1 MTEWAAQHGY
11 WLIPVLIFLARI
23 ADVSIGTMRIIFLSR
38 GMRLLAP
45 LCGFFEVLIWLLAIS
60 QIMQNLTSWQN
71 YLAYALGF
79 AAGNYVGL
87 IIEDRLAMGLLS
99 LWVVTREDAA
109 DMLDRLRQAGFG
121 LTRVAARGLQG
132 DVRIAILVIRRKNL
146 DRVIAIVRETHP
158 QAFVTVNDV
167 RAVSGG
173 FFAAAPPR
181 AARFRGLRAWRI
193 RQGR

>member
-1 MTEWAAQHGY
+1 
-11 WLIPVLIFLARI
+11 VLIFLARI

-71 YLAYALGF
+71 YLAYALGY
-79 AAGNYVGL
+79 ATGNYVGL
-87 IIEDRLAMGLLS
+87 IIEDKLAMGLLS

-109 DMLDRLRQAGFG
+109 DMLDRLQYAGFG
-121 LTRVAARGLQG
+121 LTRVAARGVQG

-146 DRVIAIVRETHP
+146 DNVLAIVRETHP
-158 QAFVTVNDV
+158 EAFITVNDV
-167 RAVSGG
+167 RSASGG
-173 FFAAAPPR
+173 FFAGAPPR

-193 RQGR
+193 RKGR